1 MGIRCSAFLVERSL
15 LINLDSKLS
24 YKSEENF
31 MYFLTAK
38 MARVRNLSVSVANG
52 AISLT
57 ILLIAPMGLFAVI
70 VNTLLIVAA
79 TYGCLMV
86 SDRVLVY
93 LVRDERRD
101 SLGAVRDSD
110 ELRRRD

>member
-1 MGIRCSAFLVERSL
+1 
-15 LINLDSKLS
+15 
-24 YKSEENF
+24 
-31 MYFLTAK
+31 MYFLTDK
-38 MARVRNLSVSVANG
+38 VARVRNISVSAANG
-52 AISLT
+52 IISLT

-79 TYGCLMV
+79 TYGSLTV
-86 SDRVLVY
+86 SDRILVY
-93 LVRDERRD
+93 LLRDERRD